1 MFRFKVSLE
10 TFTPIHIGCG
20 EEYYPFEYFVDD
32 KEKKLFVIDE
42 NSFLDRVESEGKLD
56 EFTKLASSYTK
67 TNDSLLGFIKRL
79 ADDSYRYSVDIEH
92 SAFGYITK
100 QTAAFRAGISK
111 FIRNRYY
118 DNVYIPGS
126 TIKGALRNAVI
137 DFFMRRL
144 EMRFKDEDSEEKID
158 RKTLLRRVRED
169 CYKLDDFLSMDE
181 QGNFAQKDIM
191 KFVKV
196 SDFLP
201 VGDIKQK
208 VYKVFSIGKPKND
221 IRDIKNIPDILE
233 CVDRKSKFEGEIA
246 VYPQFLENLNKIL
259 KNFQLK
265 PFKNNISEK
274 TLSTWMKQVY
284 VNRVY
289 LWEDS
294 YFDFAADVKVVGG
307 EGYHNSYSDKLKNF
321 KLVKVEEN
329 MFYVKLGK
337 HGGAVSKTIEGCRQI
352 KIKIGNTGESKI
364 GKHQSTLWL
373 AGGYPMGWLK
383 GKIEKIN

>member
-10 TFTPIHIGCG
+10 TFTPVHIGCG
-20 EEYYPFEYFVDD
+20 EKYYPFEYFVDD
-32 KEKKLFVIDE
+32 KTKKLFVIDE
-42 NSFLDRVESEGKLD
+42 SSFLGRVENEGKLD

-67 TNDSLLGFIKRL
+67 TNDSLLGFIKSL
-79 ADDSYRYSVDIEH
+79 AGDNYRYSVDIEH

-100 QTAAFRAGISK
+100 QTAAFRAGISR
-111 FIRNRYY
+111 FIRNRYD

-126 TIKGALRNAVI
+126 TIKGALRNAVV

-144 EMRFKDEDSEEKID
+144 EMRFKDEDSKEKID
-158 RKTLLRRVRED
+158 RKTLLKRVRKD
-169 CYKLDDFLSMDE
+169 CSRLNDFLIMDG

-191 KFVKV
+191 KFIKV

-208 VYKVFSIGKPKND
+208 VYKVFSIGKPKNG

-233 CVDRKSKFEGEIA
+233 CVDKKSKFEGEITI
-246 VYPQFLENLNKIL
+246 YPQFLENLNKIL

-265 PFKNNISEK
+265 PLNNISEK

-284 VNRVY
+284 INRVY

-294 YFDFAADVKVVGG
+294 YFDFDANVKMSAG
-307 EGYHNSYSDKLKNF
+307 EGYHNSYLDKLKKF

-329 MFYVKLGK
+329 MFYVKMGK

-352 KIKIGNTGESKI
+352 KIKIGNTGKYED
-364 GKHQSTLWL
+364 GKHQSTLWI

-383 GKIEKIN
+383 GKIEKVN

>member
-32 KEKKLFVIDE
+32 KEKKLFVVDE
-42 NSFLDRVESEGKLD
+42 NKLLNRVESDGRLD

-67 TNDSLLGFIKRL
+67 TNDSLLGFIKSL
-79 ADDSYRYSVDIEH
+79 ADDNYRYSVDIEH

-100 QTAAFRAGISK
+100 QTAAFRAGISR
-111 FIRNRYY
+111 FIRNRYD

-144 EMRFKDEDSEEKID
+144 EKRFKDKDSKEKID
-158 RKTLLRRVRED
+158 RKTLLSRVKKD
-169 CYKLDDFLSMDE
+169 CSKLNDFLIIDG

-201 VGDIKQK
+201 VGDTKQK
-208 VYKVFSIGKPKND
+208 VYRVFSIGKPKNG

-233 CVDRKSKFEGEIA
+233 CVDKKSRFEGEIA
-246 VYPQFLENLNKIL
+246 VYPQFLDNLNKIL
-259 KNFQLK
+259 KSLQLK
-265 PFKNNISEK
+265 PLNNISEK
-274 TLSTWMKQVY
+274 TLSTWMRWMY
-284 VNRVY
+284 VNWVY
-289 LWEDS
+289 KWEDN
-294 YFDFAADVKVVGG
+294 YFGFDANTKMSGG
-307 EGYHNSYSDKLKNF
+307 ERYHNSYLDKLKNF
-321 KLVKVEEN
+321 KLVKIEEN

-364 GKHQSTLWL
+364 GKNQSTLWL

-383 GKIEKIN
+383 GKIETVN

>member
-1 MFRFKVSLE
+1 MFRFKVGLE

-32 KEKKLFVIDE
+32 KEKKLFVVDE
-42 NSFLDRVESEGKLD
+42 NSLLDRVESKGKLD

-67 TNDSLLGFIKRL
+67 TNDSLLSFIKSF
-79 ADDSYRYSVDIEH
+79 AYDNYRYSVDIEH

-100 QTAAFRAGISK
+100 QTAAFRAGISR
-111 FIRNRYY
+111 FIRNRYD

-144 EMRFKDEDSEEKID
+144 EMRFKDEDSAKKID
-158 RKTLLRRVRED
+158 RKTLLSRVRKD
-169 CYKLDDFLSMDE
+169 CYKLNDFLAMDE
-181 QGNFAQKDIM
+181 YGNFAQKDIM

-208 VYKVFSIGKPKND
+208 VYKVFSIGKPKNG

-233 CVDRKSKFEGEIA
+233 CVDRKSRFEGDITIHT
-246 VYPQFLENLNKIL
+246 QFLENLNKIL

-265 PFKNNISEK
+265 PLNNISEK
-274 TLSTWMKQVY
+274 TLSTWMRQVY
-284 VNRVY
+284 INRVY
-289 LWEDS
+289 LWEDN
-294 YFDFAADVKVVGG
+294 YFAFDANVKVNG
-307 EGYHNSYSDKLKNF
+307 EETYHNSYLNKLKNF
-321 KLVKVEEN
+321 KLVKVEDN
-329 MFYVKLGK
+329 MFYLKLGK

-352 KIKIGNTGESKI
+352 KIKIGKTGQSKD

-373 AGGYPMGWLK
+373 AEGYPMGWLK
-383 GKIEKIN
+383 GKIEKV

>member
-10 TFTPIHIGCG
+10 TFTPVHIGCG

-32 KEKKLFVIDE
+32 KTKKLFVIDE
-42 NSFLDRVESEGKLD
+42 SSFLGRVENEGKLD

-67 TNDSLLGFIKRL
+67 TNDSLLGFIKSL
-79 ADDSYRYSVDIEH
+79 AGDNYRYSVDIEH

-100 QTAAFRAGISK
+100 QTAAFRAGISR
-111 FIRNRYY
+111 FIRNRYD

-126 TIKGALRNAVI
+126 TIKGALRNAVV

-144 EMRFKDEDSEEKID
+144 EMRFKDEDSKEKID
-158 RKTLLRRVRED
+158 RKTLLKRVRKD
-169 CYKLDDFLSMDE
+169 CSRLNDFLIMDG

-191 KFVKV
+191 KFIKV

-208 VYKVFSIGKPKND
+208 VYKVFSIGKPKNG

-233 CVDRKSKFEGEIA
+233 CVDKKSKFEGEITI
-246 VYPQFLENLNKIL
+246 YPQFLENLNKIL

-265 PFKNNISEK
+265 PLNNISEK

-284 VNRVY
+284 INRVY

-294 YFDFAADVKVVGG
+294 YFDFDANVKMSAG
-307 EGYHNSYSDKLKNF
+307 EGYHNSYLDKLKKF

-329 MFYVKLGK
+329 MFYVKMGK

-352 KIKIGNTGESKI
+352 KIKIGNTGKYED
-364 GKHQSTLWL
+364 GKHQSTLWI

-383 GKIEKIN
+383 GKIEKVN